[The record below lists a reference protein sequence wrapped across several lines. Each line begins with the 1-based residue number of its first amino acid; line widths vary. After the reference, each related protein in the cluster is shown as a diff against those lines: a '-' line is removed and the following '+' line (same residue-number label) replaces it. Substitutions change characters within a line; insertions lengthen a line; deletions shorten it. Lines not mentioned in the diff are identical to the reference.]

1 MEHDHS
7 AHAHMTGMDMA
18 NMGSMAT
25 PTHDHHDMDDG
36 CSGHMHAM
44 VFHTGVCQ
52 EILFSGWMTTTAL
65 ELFGSAVAIFL
76 AGVLYEGLKYYRE
89 ALHARAT
96 SVRGDSQVNIT
107 KNECGANGNCG
118 GTAVVKYSMLSMGH
132 FIQTLLHIVQ
142 STASYVL
149 MLVFM
154 TYNVWLC
161 VALVAGLAVGYFCFG
176 WRKNTV
182 VDVTEHCQ

>member
-1 MEHDHS
+1 MEHMNHGM
-7 AHAHMTGMDMA
+7 AHGMD
-18 NMGSMAT
+18 GT
-25 PTHDHHDMDDG
+25 ERHHHDVDDVDACG
-36 CSGHMHAM
+36 ASHHHAM

-52 EILFSGWMTTTAL
+52 EILFNGWLTTNAL

-76 AGVLYEGLKYYRE
+76 AGILYEGLKYYRE

-96 SVRGDSQVNIT
+96 TATADSRVNIT
-107 KNECGANGNCG
+107 KNECGQNGNCS
-118 GTAVVKYSMLSMGH
+118 GTAIVKYSMLSSGH
-132 FIQTLLHIVQ
+132 IVQTLLHVIQ
-142 STASYVL
+142 STASYIL

-161 VALVAGLAVGYFCFG
+161 IALVLGLAVGYFFFG

>member
-7 AHAHMTGMDMA
+7 GHMHHAMASEAAPAH
-18 NMGSMAT
+18 
-25 PTHDHHDMDDG
+25 HHHEDGDG
-36 CSGHMHAM
+36 CSSMHAM
-44 VFHTGVCQ
+44 VFHAGVCQ

-76 AGVLYEGLKYYRE
+76 AGILYEGLKYYRE

-96 SVRGDSQVNIT
+96 SLRGDSQVNIT
-107 KNECGANGNCG
+107 KNECGANGACG
-118 GTAVVKYSMLSMGH
+118 GPALVKYSMMSCSH
-132 FIQTLLHIVQ
+132 FVQTLLHVVQ
-142 STASYVL
+142 STASYLL

-161 VALVAGLAVGYFCFG
+161 VALILGLAVGYFCFG
-176 WRKNTV
+176 WRKNSV